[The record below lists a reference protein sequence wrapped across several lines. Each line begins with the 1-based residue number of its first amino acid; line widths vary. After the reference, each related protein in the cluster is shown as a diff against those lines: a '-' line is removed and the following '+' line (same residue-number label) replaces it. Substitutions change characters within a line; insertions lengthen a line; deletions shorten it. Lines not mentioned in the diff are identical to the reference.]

1 MFSGKHHRHHLREER
16 DQDVSLTVPPFT
28 ISSPTHSRQHKM
40 NTAQSDQD
48 DGHNVLPTVVRTDAS
63 STMQSFADS
72 GHGTTSSSMFTS
84 LPSMRLPPHISSD
97 PHYLS
102 HNKLRPRQ
110 EYTSEP
116 VSEEVAVNVAMYL
129 THNEQ
134 ARSNDVKRE
143 ELRHHHRSVIGTPKI
158 LYPSTLE
165 RQHPKSTSEVNAKE
179 LTKSS
184 NEDSST
190 DAEVLTEPEEP
201 RSRTDLPLG
210 KIPQDL
216 LASDSK
222 LAVTPPGPS
231 HGPSPK
237 RMLASSTTTHLKPSA
252 PHYPQDNTQAM
263 HLNITLPHIT
273 SQQTDL

>member
-1 MFSGKHHRHHLREER
+1 
-16 DQDVSLTVPPFT
+16 
-28 ISSPTHSRQHKM
+28 M

-48 DGHNVLPTVVRTDAS
+48 DGHNATVVRTDAS
-63 STMQSFADS
+63 STMQSVADS
-72 GHGTTSSSMFTS
+72 GHGTTGSSMFTS

-97 PHYLS
+97 PHYSS
-102 HNKLRPRQ
+102 HNKLRPKQ
-110 EYTSEP
+110 EYSSEP

-134 ARSNDVKRE
+134 ARSKDVKRE
-143 ELRHHHRSVIGTPKI
+143 ELHHHHRSVIGTPKI

-190 DAEVLTEPEEP
+190 DAEVLTEPEGP
-201 RSRTDLPLG
+201 RSRTVTCIPLPLS

-222 LAVTPPGPS
+222 LAVTPPGYI
-231 HGPSPK
+231 PSPK
-237 RMLASSTTTHLKPSA
+237 RTLASSATTHLKPSA